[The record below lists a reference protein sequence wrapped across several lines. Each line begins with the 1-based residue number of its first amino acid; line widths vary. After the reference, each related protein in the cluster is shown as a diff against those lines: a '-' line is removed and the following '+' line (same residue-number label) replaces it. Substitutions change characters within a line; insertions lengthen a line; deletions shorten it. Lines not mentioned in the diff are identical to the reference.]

1 LNNQVL
7 RLESNQDRDVG
18 VRVRGVVSTFANKK
32 RATTS
37 QECEAVP
44 RRARNVRLIDF
55 LCHSSLSSTVIK
67 KKKKLRG
74 VVWTFANEHERW
86 GRLEDKVGR

>member
-1 LNNQVL
+1 
-7 RLESNQDRDVG
+7 
-18 VRVRGVVSTFANKK
+18 
-32 RATTS
+32 
-37 QECEAVP
+37 
-44 RRARNVRLIDF
+44 
-55 LCHSSLSSTVIK
+55 VIK